1 MKLRRFDQVTSMD
14 KGVRGFPR
22 IRMDMLIVMKK
33 NDANMTP
40 TLTSD

>member
-1 MKLRRFDQVTSMD
+1 MD

-22 IRMDMLIVMKK
+22 IRMDMLIMVKR
-33 NDANMTP
+33 NDANMTT